1 MPALSR
7 RLMDEWWK
15 VLPPSL
21 FFFCAFHLIAFTQA
35 LTVQHVGIPLY
46 SFLKI
51 TIAALLVGK
60 VVLIADHLPF
70 MNRFPDRPLIWNV
83 VWKTLVYILATTIVR
98 YLEQLVH
105 ASIDHGGVAAGNA
118 AVFNSL
124 IWSRFWAVQIWLL
137 VLFFG
142 YTLLRELLQ
151 ALGRQQVLRMIFL
164 SPKQR

>member
-1 MPALSR
+1 MPALSS
-7 RLMDEWWK
+7 RLLHEFRK

-21 FFFCAFHLIAFTQA
+21 FFFCAFQLIAVTQA
-35 LTVQHVGIPLY
+35 LTVQRFGIPLY

-105 ASIDHGGVAAGNA
+105 ASIDHGGLAEGNA
-118 AVFNSL
+118 ALFDAM
-124 IWSRFWAVQIWLL
+124 IWSRFWAVQIWLV

-151 ALGRQQVLRMIFL
+151 ALGREQILRMIFL
-164 SPKQR
+164 SPKRR